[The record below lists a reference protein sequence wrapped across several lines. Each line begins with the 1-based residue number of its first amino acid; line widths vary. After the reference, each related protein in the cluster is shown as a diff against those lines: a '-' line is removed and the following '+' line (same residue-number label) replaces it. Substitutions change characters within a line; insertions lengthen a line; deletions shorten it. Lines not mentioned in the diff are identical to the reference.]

1 MYVVVVYDVN
11 VERVNKICQFLR
23 RFLNHVQ
30 NSVFEGE
37 LTQSEYE
44 RVVRGIKEL
53 IDEKEDSVLI
63 YIFKSEK
70 YVSKRRLGVEKRETG
85 TII

>member
-1 MYVVVVYDVN
+1 MYIIIVYDVN
-11 VERVNKICQFLR
+11 VDRVTKVCQFLR

-37 LTQSEYE
+37 LTQSEYR
-44 RVVRGIKEL
+44 RVVKGLGEL
-53 IDEKEDSVLI
+53 IDENEDSVMI

-70 YVSKRRLGVEKRETG
+70 YVMKQRLGVEKMETG
-85 TII
+85 NIL